1 MPTISSKKV
10 TSLGSSS
17 SVGWDRVGRSEFVAA
32 SVEIILAVFGGSVL
46 VRLALGFL
54 LWLGAGGVLQGG
66 AMLRA
71 NSG

>member
-1 MPTISSKKV
+1 MLTISSKKV

-17 SVGWDRVGRSEFVAA
+17 SAGWDRVGGSVFVAI

-54 LWLGAGGVLQGG
+54 LWLGVGEVLQGG

-71 NSG
+71 ISG